1 MSFLIATP
9 LRMCRRYIK
18 AICKS
23 RPHPFLVFCMVLCTL
38 TTLVEGIGEVIYAVN
53 CGGGAHTDLN
63 GVHYQADKL
72 SIGTASDF
80 GKTLQIDRASP
91 ADQVLYQTERYHV
104 ADFGY
109 TIPIKDE
116 GDFVL
121 VLKFCEVYFRGSKLK
136 VFDVRLNHQHM
147 VIKDLD
153 IYERVGYG
161 AAHDEYIPF
170 SLRNGQLKFG
180 PQSSPFPGTLYVEFV
195 KTHYDN
201 PKVNAIVIFKGKVE
215 DVPRLQPL
223 EQHPEEERDGRE
235 EIEEEEIKP
244 DPRKNRKTSGPKVPD
259 PYEMDDNG
267 TYFYPLLVA
276 IGLFIPTVL
285 CLCKL

>member
-1 MSFLIATP
+1 
-9 LRMCRRYIK
+9 MCILSLLSSS
-18 AICKS
+18 C
-23 RPHPFLVFCMVLCTL
+23 
-38 TTLVEGIGEVIYAVN
+38 VECIGEVIYAVN

-153 IYERVGYG
+153 IYDRVGYG

-180 PQSSPFPGTLYVEFV
+180 PHSSPFPGTLYVEFV

-223 EQHPEEERDGRE
+223 QEHPEEEEEKHEEAEEVEAPTRE
-235 EIEEEEIKP
+235 K
-244 DPRKNRKTSGPKVPD
+244 KQRKTSGPKVQD
-259 PYEMDDNG
+259 PYEMEDSGN
-267 TYFYPLLVA
+267 YFYPLLIA
-276 IGLFIPTVL
+276 LGLFIPTVL

>member
-1 MSFLIATP
+1 MAYS
-9 LRMCRRYIK
+9 IK
-18 AICKS
+18 TLFSLCNFFKYLLKS
-23 RPHPFLVFCMVLCTL
+23 RFLPLLFILILVLL
-38 TTLVEGIGEVIYAVN
+38 SSSRVESIGEIIYAVN
-53 CGGGAHTDLN
+53 SGGGAHTDLN

-80 GKTLQIDRASP
+80 GKTLQIDRAAP

-116 GDFVL
+116 DDFVL

-153 IYERVGYG
+153 IYDRVGYG
-161 AAHDEYIPF
+161 IAHDEYIPF
-170 SLRNGQLKFG
+170 SLKNGQLKFG
-180 PQSSPFPGTLYVEFV
+180 PHSSPFPGTLYVEFV

-201 PKVNAIVIFKGKVE
+201 PKVNAIAIFKGKVE

-223 EQHPEEERDGRE
+223 EQHPEEEHERRE
-235 EIEEEEIKP
+235 EMEEEKA
-244 DPRKNRKTSGPKVPD
+244 PREKKNRKTSGPKVAD
-259 PYEMDDNG
+259 PYQLEDSSN
-267 TYFYPLLVA
+267 YFYPLLIAV
-276 IGLFIPTVL
+276 GLFIPTVL